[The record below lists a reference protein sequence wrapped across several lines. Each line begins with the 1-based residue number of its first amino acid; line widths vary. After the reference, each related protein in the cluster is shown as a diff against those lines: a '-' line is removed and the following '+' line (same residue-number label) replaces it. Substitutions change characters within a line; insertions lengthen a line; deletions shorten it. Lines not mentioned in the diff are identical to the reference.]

1 MATTKIMK
9 SQNVKDKISWMLFDL
24 VEGVLILATFIALG
38 LALRGTL

>member
-24 VEGVLILATFIALG
+24 VEGVLILATFIFLG
-38 LALRGTL
+38 FALRGTL